1 MTETLKLKLSNTNV
15 LIVKLICSLIF
26 TLFIGCKN
34 YDEENLCKKNNFWY
48 TYRYD
53 TNSDSFRIINYGYK
67 FYRNKVDI
75 MSYSFDINELSEL
88 VIDDVY
94 IPKDWY
100 IDSSKRILHFKSDD
114 YEILY
119 HKQDTILI
127 RDPPTGK
134 RFLLINCG
142 GVNPKKLPQ
151 SYRIKQRNRSHNPS
165 DTLPTRQI

>member
-1 MTETLKLKLSNTNV
+1 
-15 LIVKLICSLIF
+15 
-26 TLFIGCKN
+26 
-34 YDEENLCKKNNFWY
+34 
-48 TYRYD
+48 
-53 TNSDSFRIINYGYK
+53 
-67 FYRNKVDI
+67 

-94 IPKDWY
+94 IPKYWY

-127 RDPPTGK
+127 RDPPTGKRFLLITGK